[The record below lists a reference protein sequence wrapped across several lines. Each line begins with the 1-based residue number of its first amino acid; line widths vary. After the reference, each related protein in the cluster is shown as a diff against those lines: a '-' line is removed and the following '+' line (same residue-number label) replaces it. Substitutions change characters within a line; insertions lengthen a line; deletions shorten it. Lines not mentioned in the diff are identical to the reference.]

1 MATSGEIPVQSRVNI
16 KWVQLMALD
25 TWVEGYPCHMIT
37 DFVGDKH
44 HHHYHHQHPSSS
56 EIIPSFFP
64 SLFVLRKSF
73 WAFCPPFPLLIS
85 SSNLTPSL
93 GTSSTSFSPR
103 WGYQGQARFIPDT
116 SGSSFLDASVGLG
129 SRFHFLAEDRH
140 PVSPPL
146 LRFSCFSP
154 CGEVTQNWVAWYCRV
169 PWE

>member
-1 MATSGEIPVQSRVNI
+1 MPHDNRFCWGQASPS
-16 KWVQLMALD
+16 L
-25 TWVEGYPCHMIT
+25 
-37 DFVGDKH
+37 
-44 HHHYHHQHPSSS
+44 SSS
-56 EIIPSFFP
+56 APIIIRDNTFFFP

>member
-1 MATSGEIPVQSRVNI
+1 MATSGKIPVQSRVNI

-64 SLFVLRKSF
+64 SLFVL
-73 WAFCPPFPLLIS
+73 AFCHLFPLLIS